1 MNTNLSSFLVELAS
15 NTDRLERFRN
25 DPAGEIERAPLTA
38 DEKGALRT
46 YDSQRI
52 LDVLGQWT
60 EGAIIEVLIVKRPPP
75 KRPPVKTPP
84 VKTPPVKRTPPK
96 RKAPVRKA
104 PKRKAPARKGARK
117 GSAKRSPARKK
128 TAGRGARK
136 RR

>member
-1 MNTNLSSFLVELAS
+1 MNTNLNNFLVELAS

-38 DEKGALRT
+38 DEKAAIRT
-46 YDSQRI
+46 YDSQRV

-75 KRPPVKTPP
+75 KKPPVK
-84 VKTPPVKRTPPK
+84 KPPVKRTPPK
-96 RKAPVRKA
+96 RKAPSRKA